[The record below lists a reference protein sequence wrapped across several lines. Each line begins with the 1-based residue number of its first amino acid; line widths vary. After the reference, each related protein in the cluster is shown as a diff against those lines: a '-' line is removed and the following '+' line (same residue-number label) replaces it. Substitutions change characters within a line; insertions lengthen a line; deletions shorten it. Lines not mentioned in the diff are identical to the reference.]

1 MAIRHWLRCLFILG
15 ACSVP
20 TLFAIRGAHA
30 AAACSSCPGDTDND
44 GEVTIAEL
52 VRAVNS
58 ALNGC
63 PTPGPTQ
70 SSGLLSTGQAQCDD
84 GSGTLGTCPGSPR
97 GQDGEIKAGAPLTY
111 TDNGNG
117 TISDSVTGLT
127 WEKLSSD
134 GSIHRVDNTYT
145 WANAFSAKIAALN
158 TTPCFAGHCDWR
170 LPNRR
175 ELESLVDLGRV
186 TPAVDPAFNT
196 ACKPGCT
203 VMTCSCMQ
211 PDMPYWSSTSYQD
224 PTAPPGVAWAVDENV
239 GIVNAFDKTNPNHV
253 RAVRGGL

>member
-1 MAIRHWLRCLFILG
+1 MAIRSVPRCLLLPGVCLIALWIG
-15 ACSVP
+15 VC
-20 TLFAIRGAHA
+20 GAHA
-30 AAACSSCPGDTDND
+30 AASCSACPGDFNND
-44 GEVTIAEL
+44 GEVGIDEL
-52 VRAVNS
+52 VLAVNF

-70 SSGLLSTGQAQCDD
+70 SSGLLSTGQTQCDD

-97 GQDGEIKAGAPLTY
+97 GQDGEITAGAPPTY
-111 TDNGNG
+111 TDNGDG

-134 GSIHRVDNTYT
+134 GSIHRVNNTYT

-158 TTPCFAGHCDWR
+158 TAPCFADHCDWR

-203 VMTCSCMQ
+203 VMTCSCTQ

-224 PTAPPGVAWAVDENV
+224 PTAPPVAWAVDENV